1 MHSSLSLVLVFVTAS
16 ASPTNDCVL
25 STSDALTDGLDT
37 AFSIWAASK
46 RCPPQKHSPVLC
58 EQDIANSISDLTALG
73 SAIAGIV
80 SSCSDVTDDHCS
92 MAANDLVSASAGLA
106 AAGGAI
112 AEKCTDIKSHDVLGL
127 QTDLAKCTGGA
138 LGGLGSMLH
147 AADSLHEMKS
157 GCKHASYVDASS
169 AAETE
174 CTVSTLGIVNVLAS
188 FGAYISG
195 AFGDCAAVAKSPV
208 DTDAAGCAS
217 AVLAAI
223 AQLTGASVAGLHM
236 KEACSAS
243 ASRLYLDTQG
253 QATSYSSM
261 FTALAAALPL
271 AAVLGFLAGSRLA
284 KVRGHAVSQRGH
296 GDGIESQPL
305 TTSD

>member
-1 MHSSLSLVLVFVTAS
+1 MMHSSLSLVLVFVTAS
-16 ASPTNDCVL
+16 ASPTAQQKYECVL
-25 STSDALTDGLDT
+25 STTDVVNPGLETAL
-37 AFSIWAASK
+37 SIWAASK

-58 EQDIANSISDLTALG
+58 EQDIATAISDLTALG
-73 SAIAGIV
+73 SAISGIV
-80 SSCSDVTDDHCS
+80 SSCSHVTEDHCAL
-92 MAANDLVSASAGLA
+92 AANDLVSASSGLA

-138 LGGLGSMLH
+138 LAGFSSMLH
-147 AADSLHEMKS
+147 ATDSLQEMKS
-157 GCKHASYVDASS
+157 GCKHSR
-169 AAETE
+169 EE
-174 CTVSTLGIVNVLAS
+174 CTVSTLNIVNVLAS

-195 AFGDCAAVAKSPV
+195 AFGDCSAFAKSPA

-223 AQLTGASVAGLHM
+223 AQLSKAAVAGLQM
-236 KEACSAS
+236 KEECSAS

-253 QATSYSSM
+253 QATPYSSM